1 MKDKNKLLLQDL
13 NDRYSA
19 LKPISSDL
27 ERAVEILVES
37 YKKDRKF
44 LICGNGGSAS
54 DSEHISGEFLKGFM
68 NKRSCTNNLF
78 SEYGEDGE
86 RLFNNL
92 QCGIKAIPLPS
103 LSSAMTAYMNDADPD
118 LVYAQLTFAL
128 GQKDDVLIAIST
140 SGNSKNV
147 YFAALTAKSLG
158 IKVIALTGEGGGK
171 IKDIADICIR
181 VPEKET
187 YKVQELHLPVYHFI
201 CMAVEEEIFG

>member
-1 MKDKNKLLLQDL
+1 MNDKNKLLLQDL
-13 NDRYSA
+13 NKRYPS
-19 LKPISSDL
+19 LEPISL
-27 ERAVEILVES
+27 ELEKTVELLSES
-37 YKKDRKF
+37 HKKDKKF

-54 DSEHISGEFLKGFM
+54 DAEHISGEFLKGFM
-68 NKRSCTNNLF
+68 NKRSCTNNIF

-103 LSSAMTAYMNDADPD
+103 LSSAITAYMNDADPD
-118 LVYAQLTFAL
+118 LIYAQLTFAL
-128 GQKDDVLIAIST
+128 GQEEDVLIAIST

-158 IKVIALTGEGGGK
+158 MKIIALTGETGGK
-171 IKDIADICIR
+171 IKDIADICIK
-181 VPEKET
+181 VPEKDT

-201 CMAVEEEIFG
+201 CMALEEEIFG